1 MSKTRLFSILGI
13 TILLLSFLSN
23 PPKEL
28 HEKVVKHK
36 IISLLKTEPGSKN
49 KELIDF
55 GIQLIGNTLVDQ
67 FVEEHLHIKN
77 YYVFSLT
84 KIRWEDQNVII
95 GLGIFGKVWLSPKID
110 EKAQELLTI
119 VRGR

>member
-28 HEKVVKHK
+28 HEKVVKDK